1 MLGGIQ
7 DYMMHN
13 TIFATRYKVSMLSP
27 INHLSGLISQDITQ
41 IQCCLYSRTLL
52 TMSSQAQKEKRG
64 VIFKR
69 AEKYVKEYRDQEREK
84 IRLARAAK
92 QDGSF
97 YIPAEEKLVF
107 VVRIK
112 G

>member
-1 MLGGIQ
+1 
-7 DYMMHN
+7 MHN
-13 TIFATRYKVSMLSP
+13 TIFAARHYYVNVAS
-27 INHLSGLISQDITQ
+27 IYHLSGLNLS
-41 IQCCLYSRTLL
+41 L
-52 TMSSQAQKEKRG
+52 TMPPCVWVSAIWTKANLWIPKAQKEKRG

-84 IRLARAAK
+84 IRLNRLSK
-92 QDGSF
+92 QEGTF

-107 VVRIK
+107 VIRIK